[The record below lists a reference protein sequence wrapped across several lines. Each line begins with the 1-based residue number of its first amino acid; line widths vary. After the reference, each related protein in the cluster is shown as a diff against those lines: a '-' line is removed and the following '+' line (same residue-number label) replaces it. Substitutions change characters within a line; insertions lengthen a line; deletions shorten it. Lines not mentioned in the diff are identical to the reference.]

1 MGRVFF
7 NTQVNI
13 DSDAISN
20 TTTYVVL
27 QSDSGKTFMVSG
39 GAQTVTLPPVADLQK
54 GWHCTFVNGAS
65 PSGDKTLGAGS
76 AIIHGTVKDGGDEVG
91 PSTAGTGVTNVLI
104 EAASQIGDSMEVFT
118 DGALY
123 YIKAASGTNTAFT
136 TS

>member
-1 MGRVFF
+1 MARVFF
-7 NTQVNI
+7 DTRINI

-20 TTTYVVL
+20 TTTYVVK

-39 GAQTVTLPPVADLQK
+39 GAQAVTLLPVADLQK
-54 GWHCTFVNGAS
+54 GWNCRFINSAS

-76 AIIHGTVKDGGDEVG
+76 AIIHGPVKDGGDEVG
-91 PSTAGTGVTNVLI
+91 PSTVGTAVTNVII
-104 EAASQIGDSMEVFT
+104 EAASLAGDHMELFT

-123 YIKAASGTNTAFT
+123 YMKIVTGTNTAYT